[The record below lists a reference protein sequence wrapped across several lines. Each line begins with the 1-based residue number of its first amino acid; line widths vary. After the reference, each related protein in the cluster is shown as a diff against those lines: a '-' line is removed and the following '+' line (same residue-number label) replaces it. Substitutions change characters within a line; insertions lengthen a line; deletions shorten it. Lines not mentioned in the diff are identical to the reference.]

1 MILAR
6 VEAVPSTQR
15 VLILRFSEVITALL
29 VVPNE
34 PGVFSIWTAASWS
47 VLPTKTPGTEC
58 AFVDADFMPGLM
70 FSK

>member
-1 MILAR
+1 
-6 VEAVPSTQR
+6 
-15 VLILRFSEVITALL
+15 
-29 VVPNE
+29 
-34 PGVFSIWTAASWS
+34 